1 MKSKLLIAI
10 AGAVCV
16 LPAGA
21 YAQSSGDVIQSGN
34 NNNGTI
40 NQFAGSSAA
49 ASGLIT
55 QTGDNLTATID
66 QGASGFTATITQTGA
81 DNIAE
86 SSQRVGPAVP
96 GVVTIE
102 QSDSGNEAFVVVR
115 NTGAGASLNDISVTQ
130 SGGFQVA
137 NVNVNGSENT
147 IDVSQSTFID
157 NVAQIDL
164 LNSSNANSVDV
175 DQIGGFGDIATVL
188 LDDTDNNVISVEQDE
203 SGAQATISV
212 TGTTVANT
220 VDVIQTE
227 FSGNNVADV
236 SISGAAVDG
245 NNSVVIT
252 QASNSP
258 NSALVDITGSNATF
272 TATQTG
278 CTGCSSAQFQR

>member
-1 MKSKLLIAI
+1 MRLLFRSLAPNIYCKSILYLNNKEDDMKSKLLIAI

-66 QGASGFTATITQTGA
+66 QGASGFTATITQTGFS
-81 DNIAE
+81 NIAE

-102 QSDSGNEAFVVVR
+102 QSDSANEAFVVVR

-130 SGGFQVA
+130 SRSFQVA
-137 NVNVNGSENT
+137 NVNVDGSENT
-147 IDVSQSTFID
+147 IDVSQSSFSD
-157 NVAQIDL
+157 SAAEIDL

-175 DQIGGFGDIATVL
+175 DQIGFGDIATVL
-188 LDDTDNNVISVEQDE
+188 LDDTDNNVISVEQQNE

-220 VDVIQTE
+220 CLLYT
-227 FSGNNVADV
+227 SP
-236 SISGAAVDG
+236 SPRDG
-245 NNSVVIT
+245 LLSRM
-252 QASNSP
+252 P
-258 NSALVDITGSNATF
+258 
-272 TATQTG
+272 
-278 CTGCSSAQFQR
+278 SSA

>member
-81 DNIAE
+81 NHIAE

-227 FSGNNVADV
+227 IFGRNVADV

-272 TATQTG
+272 TATQTD

>member
-130 SGGFQVA
+130 SSTFQVA
-137 NVNVNGSENT
+137 NVNVDGSENT
-147 IDVSQSTFID
+147 IDVSQSNFSF

-175 DQIGGFGDIATVL
+175 DQSGFRDIATVL
-188 LDDTDNNVISVEQDE
+188 LDDTDNNVITVEQDE
-203 SGAQATISV
+203 FGAQATISV

-227 FSGNNVADV
+227 IFGRNVADV

-272 TATQTG
+272 TATQTD

>member
-81 DNIAE
+81 NNIAE

-102 QSDSGNEAFVVVR
+102 QSDGGNEAFVVVR

-130 SGGFQVA
+130 SGGFQLA

-147 IDVSQSTFID
+147 IDVSQSTFIE

-175 DQIGGFGDIATVL
+175 DQIGSRDIATVL

-203 SGAQATISV
+203 FGAQATISV

-252 QASNSP
+252 QATDDP

-272 TATQTG
+272 TATQTD

>member
-81 DNIAE
+81 NNIAE

-102 QSDSGNEAFVVVR
+102 QSDGANEAFVVVR

-147 IDVSQSTFID
+147 IDVSQSTFSE

-175 DQIGGFGDIATVL
+175 DQIGDGDIATVL

-203 SGAQATISV
+203 FGAQATISV

-227 FSGNNVADV
+227 FFGRNVADV

-272 TATQTG
+272 TATQTD

>member
-66 QGASGFTATITQTGA
+66 QGASGFTATITQTGFS
-81 DNIAE
+81 NIAE

-102 QSDSGNEAFVVVR
+102 QSGFGSEAFVVVR

-130 SGGFQVA
+130 SRSFQVA

-147 IDVSQSTFID
+147 IDVSQSTFSF

-175 DQIGGFGDIATVL
+175 DQSGFRDIATVL
-188 LDDTDNNVISVEQDE
+188 LDDTDNNVISVEQNE
-203 SGAQATISV
+203 AGARATISV

-220 VDVIQTE
+220 VDVIQAE

-272 TATQTG
+272 TATQTD

>member
-81 DNIAE
+81 NNIAE

-102 QSDSGNEAFVVVR
+102 QSDGANEAFVVVR

-130 SGGFQVA
+130 SSTFQVA

-147 IDVSQSTFID
+147 IDVSQSTFTD
-157 NVAQIDL
+157 NGAQIDL

-175 DQIGGFGDIATVL
+175 DQIGFGDIATVL

-272 TATQTG
+272 TATQTD